1 MSYRSV
7 IDKCQYKHLT
17 IFSLFSLNTFALIH
31 NSNFTLFVSKF
42 FLSLSS
48 DIFLCCYP
56 FASRRRSDR
65 IIKDLRSRETS
76 DEDDQNKVSADKKS
90 NARVGTCESA
100 CASVCYRE

>member
-1 MSYRSV
+1 MSYRSA

-31 NSNFTLFVSKF
+31 NSNFTLFVWKF

-76 DEDDQNKVSADKKS
+76 DDDDDQNKDSADKKS
-90 NARVGTCESA
+90 NARVHGY
-100 CASVCYRE
+100 V